1 MLMRSFTLCAAM
13 VGAVLLPAQASADA
27 VRVERLFDATRL
39 AEIMAIMAQ
48 EGVAYADTLQNEMFP
63 GEGGAAWRI
72 EVERIHSVDR
82 SVAEMRET
90 FLSRLTQDTI
100 DPMLQFYESPL
111 GVRIVDGEV
120 VAREA
125 LLDDVA
131 ETTADEMLAEMIEK
145 EDPRLT
151 LLREFVEVNDLI
163 ESNVVG
169 GLNSNFA
176 FYRGLEEGGAFP
188 YDITESQML
197 TEVWQQ
203 EAEMRSE
210 TEDWLL
216 SYLGLAYAGLTDQE
230 LETYILISST
240 DAGDAFNAAMFAAF
254 DVVFNRIS
262 QELGAAAARYISA
275 EDA

>member
-1 MLMRSFTLCAAM
+1 MLMRYIPFSAAALALM
-13 VGAVLLPAQASADA
+13 LPGSVLASD
-27 VRVERLFDATRL
+27 VRVDRLFDATRL
-39 AEIMAIMAQ
+39 GEILGIMSL
-48 EGVAYADTLQNEMFP
+48 EGIEYAGTLQSELFP
-63 GEGGAAWRI
+63 GEGGTAWQA

-82 SVAEMRET
+82 AILEMRET
-90 FLSRLTQDTI
+90 FLGRLSEDTI

-125 LLDDVA
+125 LLDDMA
-131 ETTADEMLAEMIEK
+131 ETTAKEMLADMIQAE
-145 EDPRLT
+145 EPRVN
-151 LLREFVEVNDLI
+151 LLREFVDVNDLI

-188 YDITESQML
+188 YEITESQML
-197 TEVWQQ
+197 TEVWEQ
-203 EAEMRSE
+203 EAEMRAE

-216 SYLGLAYAGLTDQE
+216 AYLALAYAGLTDQE

-254 DVVFNRIS
+254 DVMFNRIS
-262 QELGAAAARYISA
+262 QELGAAAALYISA
-275 EDA
+275 EYA

>member
-1 MLMRSFTLCAAM
+1 MFMRSFSFTAFVLA
-13 VGAVLLPAQASADA
+13 GATVAQADA
-27 VRVERLFDATRL
+27 VRVDRLFEATRL
-39 AEIMAIMAQ
+39 GEILAIMSQ
-48 EGVAYADTLQNEMFP
+48 EGIAYADTLETEMFP
-63 GEGGAAWRI
+63 GRGGATWAA
-72 EVERIHSVDR
+72 EVARIHNVDR
-82 SVAEMRET
+82 AVAEMRET
-90 FLSRLTQDTI
+90 FLSRLSEDTI

-125 LLDDVA
+125 LLDDTATQTAKDMVA
-131 ETTADEMLAEMIEK
+131 EMVEGAE
-145 EDPRLT
+145 PRVD
-151 LLREFVEVNDLI
+151 LLKEFVEVNDLI

-176 FYRGLEEGGAFP
+176 FYRGLESGGAFP

-197 TEVWQQ
+197 TEVWEQ
-203 EAEMRSE
+203 ETEMRGE
-210 TEDWLL
+210 TEDWLM

-254 DVVFNRIS
+254 DAMFNRIS
-262 QELGAAAARYISA
+262 QELGEAAARYISA
-275 EDA
+275 SDA

>member
-1 MLMRSFTLCAAM
+1 MLMRPIPFSAAILALM
-13 VGAVLLPAQASADA
+13 LPGAVLASD
-27 VRVERLFDATRL
+27 VRVDRLFDATRL
-39 AEIMAIMAQ
+39 GEILGIMSL
-48 EGVAYADTLQNEMFP
+48 EGIEYAATLQDELFP
-63 GEGGAAWRI
+63 GEGGPAWQA
-72 EVERIHSVDR
+72 EVDRIHSVDR
-82 SVAEMRET
+82 AIAEMRET
-90 FLSRLTQDTI
+90 FLGRLSEDTI

-125 LLDDVA
+125 LLDTMA
-131 ETTADEMLAEMIEK
+131 ETTAKDMLAEMIQG
-145 EDPRLT
+145 EDPRVA
-151 LLREFVEVNDLI
+151 LLREFVDVNDLI

-188 YDITESQML
+188 YEITESQML
-197 TEVWQQ
+197 TEVWEQ
-203 EAEMRSE
+203 EAEMRAE

-216 SYLGLAYAGLTDQE
+216 AYLALAYAGLTDQE

-254 DVVFNRIS
+254 DVMFNRIS
-262 QELGAAAARYISA
+262 QELGAAAARYIAA